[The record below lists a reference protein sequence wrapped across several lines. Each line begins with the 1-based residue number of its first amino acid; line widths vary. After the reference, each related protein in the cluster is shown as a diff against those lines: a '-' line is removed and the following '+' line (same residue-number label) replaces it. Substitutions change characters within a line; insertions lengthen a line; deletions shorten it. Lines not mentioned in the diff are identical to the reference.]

1 MNWHIHGHN
10 WAVNLLSIH
19 AQGEKLRHAYL
30 FTGPS
35 GIGRR
40 TLALRFAEAL
50 NCTNPPAPGTFCHK
64 CRSCRQIQSQTHPDL
79 SILQPEEGHRDLLI
93 DQVRS
98 LQHSLALAPY
108 MGKYRIALL
117 PDFQRATTS
126 AANAMLKTLEE
137 PPEKVIL
144 ILTANALED
153 LLPTIVSRCEVL
165 RLHPESIKTTQNILK
180 TEKGLA
186 AVDAQLLAH
195 LSGGRIGYALKLADS
210 PDALS
215 QRQDGIEKLLNL
227 LPAPRYERF
236 QLAEKLSKPYDQ
248 ARQRLADIL
257 PIWLSFWR
265 DVFIECTG
273 SESPLINIDYHHQI
287 QEISAELTLER
298 VRSLMIAHEKATR
311 QLEQNA
317 NVRLLTETL
326 LLRWPRLTHITS
338 PK

>member
-1 MNWHIHGHN
+1 
-10 WAVNLLSIH
+10 
-19 AQGEKLRHAYL
+19 
-30 FTGPS
+30 
-35 GIGRR
+35 
-40 TLALRFAEAL
+40 
-50 NCTNPPAPGTFCHK
+50 
-64 CRSCRQIQSQTHPDL
+64 
-79 SILQPEEGHRDLLI
+79 
-93 DQVRS
+93 
-98 LQHSLALAPY
+98 

-165 RLHPESIKTTQNILK
+165 RLHPESIKSTQDILK
-180 TEKGLA
+180 AEKGLA

-195 LSGGRIGYALKLADS
+195 LSGGRVGYALELADS

-215 QRQDGIEKLLNL
+215 QRQDRIEELLAL

-257 PIWLSFWR
+257 PIWLSLWR
-265 DVFIECTG
+265 DVFIQCTG
-273 SESPLINIDYHHQI
+273 SKSPLINIDYHHQI
-287 QEISAELTLER
+287 QKIAAELTLEQI
-298 VRSLMIAHEKATR
+298 RSLVITHEKATR